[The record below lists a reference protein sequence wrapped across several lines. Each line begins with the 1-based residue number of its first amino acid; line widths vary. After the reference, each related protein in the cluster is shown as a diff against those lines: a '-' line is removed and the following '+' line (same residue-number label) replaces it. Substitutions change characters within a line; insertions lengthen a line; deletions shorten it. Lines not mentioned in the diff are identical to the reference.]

1 VSLEGQGN
9 GRAGGIVGAVLWN
22 DIMLVGGLLV
32 LALVPGIVAALLSAV
47 SHAGAGSL
55 SGIASKAATFAG
67 FL

>member
-1 VSLEGQGN
+1 VIVSLQAPVLGN
-9 GRAGGIVGAVLWN
+9 SLGGILWS

>member
-1 VSLEGQGN
+1 VIVSLEGHASG
-9 GRAGGIVGAVLWN
+9 LWA
-22 DIMLVGGLLV
+22 DMMLIGGLLV